1 VIVSGNKSLRIFV
14 SEFVCG
20 GGWPENTVAGSL
32 EVEGRAL
39 LCAVVDDFS
48 RIAGIEVDTTWDC
61 RMGPPPFRGARTI
74 CVDSREQELRTFRR
88 LAAHCDA
95 TLVIAP
101 EFQGVLSKRC
111 RIVEDV
117 GGRLL
122 GPSSRAV
129 ALCSDKLRLAGHL
142 GHAGVGTISTRLV
155 DWDGLQ
161 SLLPDGAR
169 PRFPIVVKPRDGA
182 GSQNT
187 FLVNDANELMRLGG
201 ELATGT
207 TDEYIEQPFIAGS
220 AVSVALVIAPSRRS
234 IEVFVPARQCLSD
247 DGRFRY
253 LGGQI
258 PSDPVDHD
266 AIQRAA
272 VSACCSAPGL
282 RGYVGVDLIVPRGEP
297 DRPVVV
303 EINPRLTTSYLG
315 YRRLTECNLA
325 EWMLNPKRFRRPIR
339 WRAGPITFDSA
350 GTQRS
355 DQVGAPKKL
364 QLGERGA

>member
-1 VIVSGNKSLRIFV
+1 MVSGNKSLRIFV

-20 GGWPENTVAGSL
+20 GGWPENSVAGSL

-39 LCAVVDDFS
+39 LSAIVDDFS
-48 RIAGIEVDTTWDC
+48 RIAGVEVDTTWDS
-61 RMGPPPFRGARTI
+61 RLGPPPFGGARTI
-74 CVDSREQELRTFRR
+74 CVASPEQEMRTFRR

-101 EFQGVLSKRC
+101 EFQGILSKRC
-111 RIVEDV
+111 RIVENV

-142 GHAGVGTISTRLV
+142 GNAGVETISTRLV
-155 DWDGLQ
+155 DWDHVFSPSPG
-161 SLLPDGAR
+161 GER
-169 PRFPIVVKPRDGA
+169 PGFPIVVKPRDGA

-187 FLVNDANELMRLGG
+187 FLVNDADELMQLGR
-201 ELATGT
+201 ERATKT

-220 AVSVALVIAPSRRS
+220 AASVALVIAPSRRN

-258 PSDPVDHD
+258 PLDLVDHD
-266 AIQRAA
+266 AIQCAA
-272 VSACCSAPGL
+272 VSACRSVPGL
-282 RGYVGVDLIVPRGEP
+282 RGYVGVDLVVPHCEP

-315 YRRLTECNLA
+315 YRRLTESNLA
-325 EWMLNPKRFRRPIR
+325 EWMLNSNRFRRPVR
-339 WRAGPITFDSA
+339 WSAGSVAFDSA

-355 DQVGAPKKL
+355 G
-364 QLGERGA
+364 